1 MGFGDREIVAL
12 SGAHTLGRAFK
23 ERSGTVDNGY
33 GSGTKYTMAPACPRF
48 DGKPGFGMAGGMSWT
63 KNWLT
68 FDNSYFTLPRPV
80 SQGGAGRD
88 MKDELLWLPTDAVLR
103 SDPGFAPYFKLYAAS
118 QDAFFQ
124 DYAEA
129 HRRLSEVGSK
139 WAVPGGIMLP
149 EYPKS
154 RL

>member
-48 DGKPGFGMAGGMSWT
+48 DKQPGFGMAGGMSWT
-63 KNWLT
+63 KDWLT
-68 FDNSYFTLPRPV
+68 FDNSYFTQPRAIPA
-80 SQGGAGRD
+80 GGHGRE
-88 MKDELLWLPTDAVLR
+88 MKDDLLWLPTDAVLVK
-103 SDPGFAPYFKLYAAS
+103 DPGFAPFFKLYAAS

-129 HRRLSEVGSK
+129 HRRLSEVGAK